1 MRLSGT
7 VDLKF
12 GGALFKRAIR
22 ESDDRLFECVE
33 EATLAVHEEAV
44 RGIYKRSMGNP
55 YISNGKKRIAA
66 KIGEPPNVQ
75 TSSFVK
81 SVKFETDRASK
92 TGVVGTNDKRGPIFE
107 FGTKYYPDWHPW
119 LGRAWKASQRKI
131 KDIFRKMR
139 FDLD

>member
-12 GGALFKRAIR
+12 GGALFKKAIR
-22 ESDDRLFECVE
+22 ESDERLYDCVS
-33 EATLAVHEEAV
+33 EATLAVHEEAR
-44 RGIYKRSMGNP
+44 RGLLNRTMGNT
-55 YISNGKKRIAA
+55 YYANGKKRIAA
-66 KIGEPPNVQ
+66 KIGEPPNAQ
-75 TSSFVK
+75 TSTFVK
-81 SVKFETDRASK
+81 SVKFEVDRASL

-119 LGRAWKASQRKI
+119 LGRAWKSSQKRI

-139 FDLD
+139 FDLE